1 MGCAVLRT
9 CTLSS
14 QPYLSR
20 QMRFSI
26 VTLGLSLAAVSVAAA
41 QRPAIGPGVRPYV
54 RVDAPVVALTHVRL
68 IDGTGAAP
76 REDQTII
83 IDSDRIA
90 QAGPSSTVTPPAG
103 ATVLDLRGHTVTP
116 GFVGLHEHTYFA
128 QTTRTT
134 QMTVSGPMAYLAL
147 GVTNM
152 RTAGSM
158 FPYQELNMKRSI
170 ERGAIPGPAMHIT
183 GPYLNGA
190 AGAQSMSRGLATQEE
205 ARRVVAY
212 WAEEGATWLKLQGS
226 ISRAIAGAV
235 VDEAHKHGMRVT
247 GHLCSLTFSEA
258 AGLGIDALEHGFITN
273 SAYVAGKQPDVC
285 PADNMRAQADIDV
298 ASEAVQAS
306 IRELVQKKVGLTST
320 LAVYETFTPGRAKLL
335 PRAMELLA
343 PDTRAEVEALHAALG
358 RDAFVVPEGLLK
370 KMMAWERDF
379 VRAGG
384 VLGAG
389 VDPWGTGM
397 LPGFGDLRNYELLV
411 EAGFTPAEAIRIMT
425 LNGAT
430 ILGEADQYG
439 SIARGKLANLVVI
452 QGNPVQTPSDI
463 YKVVTVFKA
472 GVGYDSEKMLTAIR
486 GLIGVR

>member
-1 MGCAVLRT
+1 
-9 CTLSS
+9 
-14 QPYLSR
+14 
-20 QMRFSI
+20 MRFSI
-26 VTLGLSLAAVSVAAA
+26 ITIGLSLAAASIAAA
-41 QRPAIGPGVRPYV
+41 QRPTIGPGVRPYV

-68 IDGTGAAP
+68 IDGTGTAP

-83 IDSDRIA
+83 IDGDRIA
-90 QAGPSSTVTPPAG
+90 QAGPSASVTPPAG
-103 ATVLDLRGHTVTP
+103 AAVLDLRGHTVTP

-134 QMTVSGPMAYLAL
+134 QMTFSGPMAYLAL
-147 GVTNM
+147 GVTSM

-190 AGAQSMSRGLATQEE
+190 AGPQSMSRGLASQEE

-212 WAEEGATWLKLQGS
+212 WAEEGATWLKLQGN
-226 ISRAIAGAV
+226 ISRAVAGAV
-235 VDEAHKHGMRVT
+235 IDEAHKHGMRVT
-247 GHLCSLTFSEA
+247 GHLCSLTFAEA

-273 SAYVAGKQPDVC
+273 SAYVTGKQPDVC
-285 PADNMRAQADIDV
+285 PAENMRAQAGVDV
-298 ASEAVQAS
+298 ASELVQGS
-306 IRELVQKKVGLTST
+306 IRELVQKKVALTST

-343 PDTRAEVEALHAALG
+343 PDTRAEVEAAHAALG
-358 RDAFVVPEGLLK
+358 KDPFIVPEGLLK

-384 VLGAG
+384 ILGAG

-411 EAGFTPAEAIRIMT
+411 EAGFTPAEVIRIMT

-430 ILGEADQYG
+430 ILGEADRSG
-439 SIARGKLANLVVI
+439 SIVPGKLANLVVI
-452 QGNPVQTPSDI
+452 QGNPVAAPADI
-463 YKVVTVFKA
+463 YKVVTVFKS
-472 GVGYDSEKMLTAIR
+472 GIGYDTDKMLGAIH
-486 GLIGVR
+486 GLIGIR

>member
-1 MGCAVLRT
+1 
-9 CTLSS
+9 
-14 QPYLSR
+14 
-20 QMRFSI
+20 
-26 VTLGLSLAAVSVAAA
+26 
-41 QRPAIGPGVRPYV
+41 V

-76 REDQTII
+76 REDQTIV
-83 IDSDRIA
+83 IDGDRITH
-90 QAGPSSTVTPPAG
+90 AGPSATVAPPVG
-103 ATVLDLRGHTVTP
+103 ATVLNLRGHTVTP

-128 QTTRTT
+128 QTSRTT
-134 QMTVSGPMAYLAL
+134 QMTFSGPMAYLAL

-170 ERGAIPGPAMHIT
+170 ERGDIPGPSMHIT

-190 AGAQSMSRGLATQEE
+190 AGPQSMSRGLATQEE

-212 WAEEGATWLKLQGS
+212 WAEEGAIWLKLQGNV
-226 ISRAIAGAV
+226 SRAIAGAV
-235 VDEAHKHGMRVT
+235 IDEAHKHGMRVT
-247 GHLCSLTFSEA
+247 GHLCSLTFGEA

-273 SAYVAGKQPDVC
+273 SAYVTGKRPDVC
-285 PADNMRAQADIDV
+285 PAENMRAQTDIDV
-298 ASEAVQAS
+298 ASEAVQGS

-320 LAVYETFTPGRAKLL
+320 LAVYETFIPGRAKLL
-335 PRAMELLA
+335 PQALELLA
-343 PDTRAEVEALHAALG
+343 PDTRAEVESTHAALG
-358 RDAFVVPEGLLK
+358 RDAFVVPERLLK
-370 KMMAWERDF
+370 KMMAWELDF
-379 VRAGG
+379 VLAGG

-430 ILGEADQYG
+430 ILGEADRYG
-439 SIARGKLANLVVI
+439 SIGPGKLANPVVI
-452 QGNPVQTPSDI
+452 QGNPVQSASDI
-463 YKVVTVFKA
+463 YKVVTVFKS
-472 GVGYDSEKMLTAIR
+472 GVGYDTAKMLTAIR